1 MTSLVLTRDPVRADP
16 VDEEPSGRKTSRI
29 SESTG
34 ELYYAYNR
42 TSAPERSCDDN
53 LKAPEEIIMRRPL
66 AGEALAKQKLA
77 TFEQLQPEFEANF
90 HFIQEVH
97 GQRRFAAFP
106 VTETVHY
113 LHALWVCEWKE
124 RLLSVHMDIG
134 RYEGQQCLS
143 LLRRWQE
150 GETAAVVAFLQR
162 KLGGLPFADLTRQIQ
177 EATAVRQAAD
187 GLLQRLVHGRLVLL
201 NRDMNLMQA
210 FDAIFPLAEEDL
222 ISAVQVACAHYGHHP
237 DQIEQQLAEVEDP
250 LFSYAPHPLLAQ
262 RNMQVMNTLGI
273 NVMTLPTDLPGER
286 SWKVVAP
293 TEPQR
298 PFAESVIGGYLTLLS
313 RNNLRKLRFV
323 GSGIVSWVRHGF
335 VGRPE

>member
-1 MTSLVLTRDPVRADP
+1 
-16 VDEEPSGRKTSRI
+16 
-29 SESTG
+29 
-34 ELYYAYNR
+34 
-42 TSAPERSCDDN
+42 
-53 LKAPEEIIMRRPL
+53 MRRTL

-77 TFEQLQPEFEANF
+77 AFEQLQPEFEANF
-90 HFIQEVH
+90 HFVQEVH
-97 GQRRFAAFP
+97 GQRRFAVFP

-124 RLLSVHMDIG
+124 RLLSVHMNIG

-143 LLRRWQE
+143 LLQGWQA

-177 EATAVRQAAD
+177 EATAVRQADD

-210 FDAIFPLAEEDL
+210 FDAIFALAEDDL

-237 DQIEQQLAEVEDP
+237 GQIEQQLAEVEDP

-262 RNMQVMNTLGI
+262 RNMQVMNSLGM

-293 TEPQR
+293 TEPLRRDIDQR
-298 PFAESVIGGYLTLLS
+298 ISDAAVTQ
-313 RNNLRKLRFV
+313 
-323 GSGIVSWVRHGF
+323 
-335 VGRPE
+335 

>member
-1 MTSLVLTRDPVRADP
+1 
-16 VDEEPSGRKTSRI
+16 
-29 SESTG
+29 
-34 ELYYAYNR
+34 
-42 TSAPERSCDDN
+42 
-53 LKAPEEIIMRRPL
+53 MRRTV
-66 AGEALAKQKLA
+66 AEEGLAKQKLA
-77 TFEQLQPEFEANF
+77 AFEQLQPEFEANF

-124 RLLSVHMDIG
+124 RLLSVRMNIG

-143 LLRRWQE
+143 LLQQWQK

-162 KLGGLPFADLTRQIQ
+162 KLGGMPFADLTSQIQ
-177 EATAVRQAAD
+177 EATAVRQVDD

-201 NRDMNLMQA
+201 NRDLNLMQA
-210 FDAIFPLAEEDL
+210 FDAIFSLSADDL
-222 ISAVQVACAHYGHHP
+222 ISEVQVACAHYEHAPG
-237 DQIEQQLAEVEDP
+237 QIEQQLAEVEDP

-262 RNMQVMNTLGI
+262 RNMQVMNSLGI

-293 TEPQR
+293 TEPLR
-298 PFAESVIGGYLTLLS
+298 PFAETVIRGYLTLLS
-313 RNNLRKLRFV
+313 RNNLRKHRFV
-323 GSGIVSWVRHGF
+323 GRTPLRWSDIVSWIKQHF
-335 VGRPE
+335 VSHPEHRDVTGG